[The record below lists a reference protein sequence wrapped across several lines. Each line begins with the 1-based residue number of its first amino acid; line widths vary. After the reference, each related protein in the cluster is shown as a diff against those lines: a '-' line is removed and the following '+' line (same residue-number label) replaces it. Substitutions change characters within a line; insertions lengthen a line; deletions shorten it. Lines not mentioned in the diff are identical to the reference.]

1 MRKTVVVAI
10 SGASGCGK
18 TSLVKVLSARF
29 GCPGIFFDDYVDTRS
44 YPRNLRQWHAD
55 GADVSKIK
63 TPAMNKALELGFA
76 GRPEYV
82 FVEEPFGKAR
92 SSIASLID
100 YVVLL
105 DLPLALCLS
114 RVINRHFV
122 LRQSDSSNALQDYL
136 IKYQDHLKEIYADT
150 VSMARRNCDL
160 SITEALSVEACADT
174 VVDWLQSLRV

>member
-10 SGASGCGK
+10 SGASGSGK
-18 TSLVKVLSARF
+18 TSLVNVLAARF
-29 GCPGIFFDDYVDTRS
+29 GCPSVMFDDYVDARS
-44 YPRNLRQWHAD
+44 YPRNLQQWHSD

-63 TPAMNKALELGFA
+63 TPAMNEVLEQSIA
-76 GRPEYV
+76 RRPEYL

-92 SSIASLID
+92 ASIGPWID

-114 RVINRHFV
+114 RVISRHFV
-122 LRQSDSSNALQDYL
+122 QRQSHSPRALGGYL

-150 VSMARRNCDL
+150 VSMVRSNCDL
-160 SITEALSVEACADT
+160 SITQDLPVEVCADK
-174 VVDWLQSLRV
+174 VADWLRSLQD

>member
-10 SGASGCGK
+10 SGASGSGK

-29 GCPGIFFDDYVDTRS
+29 GCPGILFDDYVDARS
-44 YPRNLRQWHAD
+44 YPRNLQQWHAE
-55 GADVSKIK
+55 GADVCKIK
-63 TPAMNKALELGFA
+63 TPTMTKALELGIA

-92 SSIASLID
+92 DCIAPWID

-114 RVINRHFV
+114 RVISRHFV
-122 LRQSDSSNALQDYL
+122 QRQSHSSRALGNYL

-160 SITEALSVEACADT
+160 SITEDLPVEACADKVT
-174 VVDWLQSLRV
+174 EWLQSL

>member
-10 SGASGCGK
+10 SGASGSGK
-18 TSLVKVLSARF
+18 TSLVNVLAARF
-29 GCPGIFFDDYVDTRS
+29 GCPSVMFDDYVDARS
-44 YPRNLRQWHAD
+44 YPQNLRQWHAD

-63 TPAMNKALELGFA
+63 TPAMNEALEKCIA
-76 GRPEYV
+76 ARPVYL

-92 SSIASLID
+92 ASIASLID

-105 DLPLALCLS
+105 DLPLAQCLS

-122 LRQSDSSNALQDYL
+122 LRQSDAPNALQDYL

-150 VSMARRNCDL
+150 VSMARCKCDL
-160 SITEALSVEACADT
+160 SITQDLPIEVCADK
-174 VVDWLQSLRV
+174 VVDWLQSLQQ